1 MTCKGICIRHKAQKP
16 VGSGRYAS
24 GQKRCQICE
33 IFIKWDGL
41 WCPCCGYRLRTKP
54 RNLKYK
60 AKLRARKKRQKS
72 HTLPRPY
79 QFMYKFH
86 VTMQN
91 EGSDITV
98 VRYAKSET
106 RRIFLIKFL
115 SFQNGCFISLAEGS
129 NRIGSIS
136 VSISSSNKVNT
147 AKVIPSKF
155 DSMFVS
161 TNFREGV

>member
-1 MTCKGICIRHKAQKP
+1 
-16 VGSGRYAS
+16 
-24 GQKRCQICE
+24 
-33 IFIKWDGL
+33 
-41 WCPCCGYRLRTKP
+41 
-54 RNLKYK
+54 
-60 AKLRARKKRQKS
+60 
-72 HTLPRPY
+72 
-79 QFMYKFH
+79 
-86 VTMQN
+86 MQN

-161 TNFREGV
+161 TISERVSSMINGICIVSLYSTKQLQLGDMKAIMDEIMNLVKEEYNQSEGDKGYAQESKQ